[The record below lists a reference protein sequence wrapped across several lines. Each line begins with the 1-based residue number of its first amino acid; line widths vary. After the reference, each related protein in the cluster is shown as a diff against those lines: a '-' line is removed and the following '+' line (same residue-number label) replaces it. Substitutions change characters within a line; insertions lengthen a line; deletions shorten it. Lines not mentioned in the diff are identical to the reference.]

1 MLITVLIPCFNEKK
15 TIEEV
20 VDRINDLKDL
30 NLEIIIIDDNSN
42 DGTKDLLKDKIQDKV
57 SKIIFNN
64 KNYGKGYCVKKGIEA
79 SNGDAILIQDADLEY
94 DPSDYPKLIKPFN
107 DYGTAN

>member
-42 DGTKDLLKDKIQDKV
+42 DGTKDLLKDKIQNKV
-57 SKIIFNN
+57 
-64 KNYGKGYCVKKGIEA
+64 
-79 SNGDAILIQDADLEY
+79 
-94 DPSDYPKLIKPFN
+94 
-107 DYGTAN
+107 